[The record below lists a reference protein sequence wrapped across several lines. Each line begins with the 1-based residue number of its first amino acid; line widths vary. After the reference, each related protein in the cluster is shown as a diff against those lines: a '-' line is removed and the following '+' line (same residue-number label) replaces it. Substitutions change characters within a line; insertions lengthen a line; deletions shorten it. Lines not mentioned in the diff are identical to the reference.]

1 MSARI
6 MVVDDEP
13 AIRESLQGLFED
25 EGYLVSCAASGE
37 EAVARFRKQ
46 PVDCILLDIWM
57 PGIDG
62 LETMSRIL
70 PMDPNIPIIIM
81 SGHATIDTAVRATR
95 QGAFDF
101 VEKPLSSDRLL
112 ILLRNALEK
121 RKLERENVDLKQN
134 IHQQTRNELIG
145 QSSLIKN
152 IRKLIRRVA
161 ITDAAVLILGEHG
174 TGKAVAAY
182 QIHLQSKRSEGAFV
196 ELNTASIPEAQMD
209 SELFGHE
216 KGAFPG
222 ALHAQRGRFES
233 AHEGSLFFDEIREL
247 SLSTQAKVLRAMQER
262 NIQRLGNPTP
272 VPANVRIISASSH
285 EPEKLLYEGKLRDD
299 FYYRLNVVTIHLP
312 ALRERIEDLPLLVEA
327 LATEQSQLLGG
338 DPVHFSESAITM
350 MQNYPWAGN
359 IRELRNYIERC
370 HILRPGVEMTSENML
385 PLDASSVSV
394 HPTTQNHGSNSFSSS
409 FHNARESFER
419 SYLLHYLEQND
430 WNISRTATSIGME
443 RSQLHRKIKSFGL
456 STPEKKE

>member
-70 PMDPNIPIIIM
+70 LIDPNVPIIIM

-121 RKLERENVDLKQN
+121 RKLEQENVDLKQN
-134 IHQQTRNELIG
+134 IHQQTRHELIG
-145 QSSLIKN
+145 QSSAIKH

-247 SLSTQAKVLRAMQER
+247 SLGTQAKVLRAMQER

-272 VPANVRIISASSH
+272 IPANVRIISASSH
-285 EPEKLLYEGKLRDD
+285 EPEKLLREGKLRDD

-312 ALRERIEDLPLLVEA
+312 ALRERIEDLPLLVET

-338 DPVHFSESAITM
+338 DPVHFSENAITL
-350 MQNYPWAGN
+350 MQDYPWVGN

-370 HILRPGVEMTSENML
+370 HILQPGIEVTPENML
-385 PLDASSVSV
+385 PLDASSASV
-394 HPTTQNHGSNSFSSS
+394 HPTTQSHDSNSFSSS
-409 FHNARESFER
+409 FHNARELFER
-419 SYLLHYLEQND
+419 SYLLHYLDQND

-456 STPEKKE
+456 NTPEKRE